1 MHACMWRRLRKVQ
14 LLVGGPRRN
23 HQDTE
28 VKINVINVHAVC
40 LHVCVPT
47 SLHTRWCQSDPPAL
61 KRPTRSPTSRPCEHT
76 STTTVTRP
84 EGGGGDGHAAEAICD
99 VREKKNTACACNK
112 SLQDNIGLDV

>member
-1 MHACMWRRLRKVQ
+1 MHACVWRRLRKVQ
-14 LLVGGPRRN
+14 LLVGGPHRN

-40 LHVCVPT
+40 LHVCIPT

-84 EGGGGDGHAAEAICD
+84 DGGDMQQRQF
-99 VREKKNTACACNK
+99 VMLEKRKYSMC
-112 SLQDNIGLDV
+112 LQ